1 MKGRVDS
8 NHEPDSEAML
18 RESRFR
24 QVVGSMPVAVGV
36 YEAVED
42 GSDFAIRDLNPAAEE
57 LGGVR
62 GTEVV
67 GRRLTEVFPSL
78 VDMGLLEVF
87 RRVWRTGVPERQEA
101 ELHGDAGSRGWR
113 ENYVFKLPTG
123 EMVAIYQDITERKRA
138 EEALRVASAYAR
150 SLIEASLDPL
160 VAIDAEGRIT
170 DVNTATERAT
180 GIDRTEMIGSDF
192 AGYFTEP
199 DKARSG
205 YLQVFANGSVTDF
218 PLTVRHVSG
227 RGMEV
232 LYNATLY
239 RDARGEV
246 SGVFAAARDV
256 TGWKETEEALRRS
269 QTELRAIYDNTPTMM
284 CVLDPDRKVL
294 YANRAFADFVGRP
307 VEEMRLER
315 ACGVIGCLRT
325 LDDPRGCGH
334 GPGCETCNVRLAMM
348 DALAT
353 GRAYHGI
360 EYRTSALFRG
370 RPRDSVFLASI
381 ARIQIAGQ
389 TSLLLC
395 LEDITEREGV
405 AQALRDSEE
414 QYRSLMHTNKDAVL
428 LSTPDGEILAAN
440 PAACRMFRCSE
451 EEMMLTGRAGFV
463 DLADPRWQPA
473 LEERDRS
480 RGFHGELTLVRGD
493 GTKFTGE
500 VSSSIFQIR
509 EDQKRVSVVIRDVS
523 DRLIV
528 EHELQRSQLQLRALA
543 ARIEEVREQERSEVA
558 RELHDELGQSLTALK
573 MDLRWLE
580 KRLDPGRVELTE
592 KVRGLVG
599 LADQTI
605 ETVHRLASSLRP
617 GLLDDLGLSAAIE
630 WLGADCGRR
639 SGLRCDVHVDVPERR
654 IGPKSTTAIFRI
666 VQEALT
672 NIARHASASR
682 VTVRIC
688 ETDGHLEVLVADD
701 GIGVSDAQVAD
712 ARSFGL
718 LGMRERAH
726 ALGGQV
732 TVRGDPGKGT
742 SVLLT
747 IDLPSSGALP

>member
-1 MKGRVDS
+1 
-8 NHEPDSEAML
+8 
-18 RESRFR
+18 
-24 QVVGSMPVAVGV
+24 
-36 YEAVED
+36 
-42 GSDFAIRDLNPAAEE
+42 
-57 LGGVR
+57 
-62 GTEVV
+62 
-67 GRRLTEVFPSL
+67 
-78 VDMGLLEVF
+78 
-87 RRVWRTGVPERQEA
+87 
-101 ELHGDAGSRGWR
+101 
-113 ENYVFKLPTG
+113 
-123 EMVAIYQDITERKRA
+123 MVAIYQDITERKQS
-138 EEALRVASAYAR
+138 EEALRAASAYAR

-269 QTELRAIYDNTPTMM
+269 QTELRTIYDNAPIMM
-284 CVLDPDRKVL
+284 CVLDPARQVL

-528 EHELQRSQLQLRALA
+528 EHELQRSHLQLRSLA

-605 ETVHRLASSLRP
+605 EMVHRLASRLRP

-712 ARSFGL
+712 TRSFGL